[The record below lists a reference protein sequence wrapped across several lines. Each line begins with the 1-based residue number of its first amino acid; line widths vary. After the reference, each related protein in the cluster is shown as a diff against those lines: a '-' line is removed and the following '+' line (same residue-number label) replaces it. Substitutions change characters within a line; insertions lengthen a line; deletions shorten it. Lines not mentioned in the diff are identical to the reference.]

1 MKQIKTSKVERTLV
15 GVYRRWLA
23 TCDNATP
30 TRADI
35 HRLRTDLEAFFAADG
50 AYLANLNKQ
59 VQFPRT
65 VDRQLIQQ
73 TDRILTRFEEKAI
86 QGGILAGLHPTV
98 TAQSMQ
104 HYTDETLYSL
114 KRLVRT
120 DTVRAMWKDQRQA
133 VADMPG
139 VALMWVCEPR
149 RACPTCKA
157 RDGLIVE
164 NPNIYDHPNG
174 RCTLAPVPLED
185 LPIRPMPPAPEYDRA
200 TSPIPACDPSFSEL
214 GQPDGHSQLAN
225 SPLLPTLQWMVG
237 QGFTP
242 KQALQATGVD
252 TSAYPSTLSRWL
264 NVKADRLH
272 NSFRPVKTPVTVEL
286 LTSDRHGLPL
296 CRKTTRGGTLLRKGT
311 QIIMVGALIL
321 ALGSQHDETLS
332 YTTLIE
338 PDTTY

>member
-15 GVYRRWLA
+15 SVYRRWLA
-23 TCDNATP
+23 ACDNGTP

-35 HRLRTDLEAFFAADG
+35 HRLRTELDAFFATDG

-59 VQFPRT
+59 LQFPRT
-65 VDRQLIQQ
+65 IDRQLIQQ
-73 TDRILTRFEEKAI
+73 ADRILTRFEEKAI

-98 TAQSMQ
+98 TAQAMS
-104 HYTDETLYSL
+104 HYTNEALYSL
-114 KRLVRT
+114 RRLVRT
-120 DTVRAMWKDQRQA
+120 ETVRAMWQDQRQA
-133 VADMPG
+133 VEGLPG
-139 VALMWVCEPR
+139 MGLMWVCEPR

-174 RCTLAPVPLED
+174 RCTLAPVFLED
-185 LPIRPMPPAPEYDRA
+185 LPIRPLPPVPEYDRA
-200 TSPIPACDPSFSEL
+200 TSPAPSCDPSFSEL
-214 GQPDGHSQLAN
+214 GQPDGHSQLAS
-225 SPLLPTLQWMVG
+225 SPLLPVLQWMVG
-237 QGFTP
+237 QGFNPT
-242 KQALQATGVD
+242 QALRDSGIDTGLYPAT
-252 TSAYPSTLSRWL
+252 LLRWL
-264 NVKADRLH
+264 NRKADRLH
-272 NSFRPVKTPVTVEL
+272 ASFKPTKTPVTVEI

-296 CRKTTRGGTLLRKGT
+296 CRKTRTGGTLLRKGT

>member
-1 MKQIKTSKVERTLV
+1 MKPIKTSKLERTLT

-23 TCDNATP
+23 TCGNQTP

-35 HRLRTDLEAFFAADG
+35 QRLRTELDKFFSSDG

-59 VQFPRT
+59 LQFPRT
-65 VDRQLIQQ
+65 VDRQLVQQ

-98 TAQSMQ
+98 TAASMS
-104 HYTDETLYSL
+104 HYTDEALYSL

-120 DTVRAMWKDQRQA
+120 ETVRALWQDQRRA
-133 VADMPG
+133 VEDMPG
-139 VALMWVCEPR
+139 MALMWVCEPR

-174 RCTLAPVPLED
+174 RCTLAPVFLDD
-185 LPIRPMPPAPEYDRA
+185 LPIRPLPPAPEYDRA
-200 TSPIPACDPSFSEL
+200 SSPVPACEPSFSEL
-214 GQPDGHSQLAN
+214 NQPDGNSKLAD
-225 SPLLPTLQWMVG
+225 SPLLPALQWMVG

-242 KQALQATGVD
+242 RQALSATGVD
-252 TSAYPSTLSRWL
+252 TSLYPSTLLRWL
-264 NVKADRLH
+264 NRKADRLH
-272 NSFRPVKTPVTVEL
+272 SSFKPIKTPVAVEL

-296 CRKTTRGGTLLRKGT
+296 CHKTRGGGTLLREGT
-311 QIIMVGALIL
+311 QIIAVGALVL
-321 ALGSQHDETLS
+321 ALGSQHNETIA
-332 YTTLIE
+332 YTTLVE

>member
-1 MKQIKTSKVERTLV
+1 MKQIRTSKMERTLT

-23 TCDNATP
+23 SCDNGTP

-35 HRLRTDLEAFFAADG
+35 QRLRTELDAFFATDG

-59 VQFPRT
+59 LQFPRT
-65 VDRQLIQQ
+65 LDRQLVQQ

-98 TAQSMQ
+98 TAASMS
-104 HYTDETLYSL
+104 HYTDEALYSL
-114 KRLVRT
+114 RRLVRT
-120 DTVRAMWKDQRQA
+120 ETVRALWQDQRRA
-133 VADMPG
+133 VEDMPG
-139 VALMWVCEPR
+139 MALMWVCEPR

-174 RCTLAPVPLED
+174 RCTLAPVPLDD
-185 LPIRPMPPAPEYDRA
+185 LPIRPLPPAPEYDRA
-200 TSPIPACDPSFSEL
+200 TSTLPACDPAFSEL
-214 GQPDGHSQLAN
+214 DQPDGHSKLDG
-225 SPLLPTLQWMVG
+225 SPLLPALQWMLG

-242 KQALQATGVD
+242 RKALQATGVD
-252 TSAYPSTLSRWL
+252 AGVYPDTLLRWL
-264 NVKADRLH
+264 NRKADQLH
-272 NSFRPVKTPVTVEL
+272 ASFKPAKTPVAVEL

-296 CRKTTRGGTLLRKGT
+296 CRRTRGGGTLLRKGT
-311 QIIMVGALIL
+311 QIVMVGALML
-321 ALGSQHDETLS
+321 ALGSRHDETIA
-332 YTTLIE
+332 YTTLVE